1 MLTARG
7 TASYG
12 LGHTHLFQGA
22 TSIDKSGP
30 TQPMSTLPSTRIKTA
45 LEQLPTRE
53 LPYKQSDTSWISNN
67 LRRVGGPYTPL
78 TTLDES
84 TGRGQGLHRT
94 RGWKHKGQRT
104 VQAIPGGNLVQVGRV
119 PSTAIWTK
127 AHSTEDGN
135 LRPKHP

>member
-1 MLTARG
+1 MDKCGQTLSKPTVPSARVEN
-7 TASYG
+7 A
-12 LGHTHLFQGA
+12 
-22 TSIDKSGP
+22 P
-30 TQPMSTLPSTRIKTA
+30 
-45 LEQLPTRE
+45 EQLSTGE
-53 LPYKQSDTSWISNN
+53 LPYEQSDASWISNN

-84 TGRGQGLHRT
+84 IGRGQGLHRT

-135 LRPKHP
+135 LQLKHNGKVLQEGSNTQEF